1 MSTVPTTPGQT
12 FNWRNLWLY
21 LILAAVFLSIA
32 FPIYWMLTISL
43 KIPRDIYRTPSLWP
57 HNVTGDNY
65 RELID
70 EKGFLTNIKNS
81 LIVVPRPVRFP
92 SLTL

>member
-1 MSTVPTTPGQT
+1 MAALPSTPRRRI
-12 FNWRNLWLY
+12 NWRNVWLY
-21 LILAAVFLSIA
+21 LILIVTFLIIA

-65 RELID
+65 REQKMRISPEPKLA
-70 EKGFLTNIKNS
+70 
-81 LIVVPRPVRFP
+81 
-92 SLTL
+92 